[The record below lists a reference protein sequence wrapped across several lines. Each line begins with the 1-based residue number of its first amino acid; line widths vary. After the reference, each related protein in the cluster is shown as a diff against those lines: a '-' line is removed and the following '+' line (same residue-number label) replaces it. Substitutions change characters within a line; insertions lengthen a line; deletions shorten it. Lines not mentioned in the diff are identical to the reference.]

1 MKIGFTTA
9 GLRQASWREY
19 LVRLLFGGGLT
30 ALTSVIAQRYG
41 PAVGGL
47 FLAFP
52 AILPA
57 SLTLLARHQRD
68 RKARQRLNGTIRG
81 GQAAALDALGAFLGS
96 AGLFVFAP
104 HVAIASTVP
113 ACIRAGRGDGMLDG
127 NGLSHV
133 EAAKTMRSGVVGWL
147 VAAPCSGDF
156 EMEGE

>member
-68 RKARQRLNGTIRG
+68 RKARQGLNGTIRG

-96 AGLFVFAP
+96 AGLFVFAFLTWQLLP
-104 HVAIASTVP
+104 RYRP
-113 ACIRAGRGDGMLDG
+113 AF
-127 NGLSHV
+127 V
-133 EAAKTMRSGVVGWL
+133 L
-147 VAAPCSGDF
+147 VAATGCWTATAYLMWRLRKP
-156 EMEGE
+156 